1 MYNNRTLK
9 EKRSL
14 RFTANKIGITYC
26 LTIIAY
32 IIITAFIP
40 TNKSTLN
47 LHMLVQMLCF
57 FLASFFLIKISPS
70 ESKFMILFRK
80 PKKYFSQY
88 IIVGIPLCLLASII
102 TNVISKWLQSRHI
115 YSLQPSILNQPELL
129 IFVVLGAPF
138 VEEFVYRGAILG
150 LLRKYGDGFSIFIS
164 AFIFGLTHS
173 NIEQFVY
180 AFLIGLYF
188 GFIVIKTKSLW
199 TSIFLH
205 ALMNTFSFISVTSHF
220 AENYTLNYLLGLFQ
234 LVITFVAICFFIRCK
249 TLDSDFFSFSSLRR
263 RKTSL
268 SLSERLSAVV
278 LNPGVLLML
287 FYIIYSFINLGWI
300 ES

>member
-9 EKRSL
+9 EKKSL

-26 LTIIAY
+26 LTIISY
-32 IIITAFIP
+32 IILTAFIP
-40 TNKSTLN
+40 TTKSTLN

-57 FLASFFLIKISPS
+57 FSLFFLLIKISSS
-70 ESKFMILFRK
+70 ESKFIILFRK
-80 PKKYFSQY
+80 PKKYFSTY
-88 IIVGIPLCLLASII
+88 ILIGIPICLLASVI
-102 TNVISKWLQSRHI
+102 TNIVSKWLQSRHI

-205 ALMNTFSFISVTSHF
+205 AFINTFSFISVTF
-220 AENYTLNYLLGLFQ
+220 NFVENSIFRYFSGVFQ
-234 LVITFVAICFFIRCK
+234 LVITLLAIYSFMHYKRI
-249 TLDSDFFSFSSLRR
+249 DSDFFSFSSLSPG
-263 RKTSL
+263 KTSL
-268 SLSERLSAVV
+268 KLSERLFNFI
-278 LNPGVLLML
+278 LNPGILLML
-287 FYIIYSFINLGWI
+287 FYIIYSFISLGWI